1 MKSFVFIAIILTSL
15 QGRSQIFT
23 ESIGTIVG
31 TTAIAV
37 HEAANGF
44 DNDAYTMSGSGDLR
58 ATTVSSGYAGA
69 SGAGNVFITNIVNKD
84 FQIAGINTTTCNS
97 LSLSFGAYKSST
109 ANMSDLILEY
119 STDGAVYNAI
129 AFPAQPTGAG
139 TAVWRLVTVSLP
151 VGAENQANLRLRW
164 KNSNTTTQFR
174 LDDVTLNGT
183 CVTNT
188 ISTSNVTGGPFTVDC
203 STTDTGTIDFTST
216 GTFAVGNIFT
226 AQLSN
231 SAGSFASP
239 INIGTLSGAL
249 AENLNPGS
257 SINIIIPAGTAT
269 GAAYRIRVISS
280 NPATIGTNNGVDIS
294 ITNTACLNTI
304 TTGAITGSPF
314 GVTCTTPATGSIAF
328 TSSGTFTAGNTYTA
342 QLSNASGSF
351 ASPTIIGSLAS
362 TANSGSILISIPSGT
377 ATGAGYLIRIIST
390 TPSVTGSSSV
400 SFTITLSGGP
410 CALEPPHLTSVIIN
424 SCNGLCSEGNNEIV
438 FGTSGGYSFT
448 ANTANFDFLYGSSY
462 PGTNYTDVLVS
473 NATRI
478 NELNAAAGCGTL
490 FVDAVGGIVP
500 ANANWMLVSTT
511 ICAEALTWTGL
522 CGLGPIYVVF
532 QNDASWNLIGGN
544 FVNSPAIGDMRY
556 YQTSI
561 TTTLGS
567 TFTIDY
573 TTDDSYPDSD
583 GVFAAFD
590 SNGGTAT
597 SYGDNNCILTP
608 TVLPTGLINYNG
620 NYINSKSELTWQTAS
635 EQNNSH
641 FTLSHSTDGYQFN
654 VIGTV
659 MGAGNSSDIRD
670 YRFIHNFPHPGMN
683 YYKLKS
689 TDYDGKEYSKG
700 IVAIEA
706 EFNFSFYNSITST
719 IELSY
724 ESDIEIFSMDGKLIQ
739 SSLNTSSVP
748 FTKSGMFFIYDKK
761 TGISERLFI
770 P

>member
-1 MKSFVFIAIILTSL
+1 MTSVIGFDKPMLMYYKKTTLNNQDMVQHCEFKKNSAGKFLKGSMKSFILFSVL
-15 QGRSQIFT
+15 ILNVIFASGQSIFT
-23 ESIGTIVG
+23 NPITAVDPSLSNPYVAGQTVDANISVSGISRGLGIVG
-31 TTAIAV
+31 ASASNRYSATSWNTAAIDLTAYFEFTLTPAAGCDIDFVSFVYTGQASGTGPTSFAFRSSLDTYATNIGAPTVAGTTISL
-37 HEAANGF
+37 AAAGYQN
-44 DNDAYTMSGSGDLR
+44 
-58 ATTVSSGYAGA
+58 VSSTITFRFYGWGA
-69 SGAGNVFITNIVNKD
+69 SALGGTFS
-84 FQIAGINTTTCNS
+84 IN
-97 LSLSFGAYKSST
+97 
-109 ANMSDLILEY
+109 
-119 STDGAVYNAI
+119 
-129 AFPAQPTGAG
+129 
-139 TAVWRLVTVSLP
+139 
-151 VGAENQANLRLRW
+151 
-164 KNSNTTTQFR
+164 
-174 LDDVTLNGT
+174 
-183 CVTNT
+183 
-188 ISTSNVTGGPFTVDC
+188 
-203 STTDTGTIDFTST
+203 DFT
-216 GTFAVGNIFT
+216 F
-226 AQLSN
+226 
-231 SAGSFASP
+231 
-239 INIGTLSGAL
+239 
-249 AENLNPGS
+249 
-257 SINIIIPAGTAT
+257 
-269 GAAYRIRVISS
+269 
-280 NPATIGTNNGVDIS
+280 NGI
-294 ITNTACLNTI
+294 TACGAPLNTI
-304 TTGAITGSPF
+304 TTGVITGSPF
-314 GVTCTTPATGSIAF
+314 GVTCSTPATGSIAF
-328 TSSGTFTAGNTYTA
+328 TSSGTFIAGNNYVA

-351 ASPTIIGSLAS
+351 ASPTIIGSLTSA
-362 TANSGSILISIPSGT
+362 ANSGSISISIPSAT

-390 TPSVTGSSSV
+390 TPAIISNSSAAFSINLTGA
-400 SFTITLSGGP
+400 P
-410 CALEPPHLTSVIIN
+410 CVLEPPHLTSVIIN

-462 PGTNYTDVLVS
+462 PGLNYTDVLVS
-473 NATRI
+473 NATSI
-478 NELNAAAGCGTL
+478 NELNTAAGCGTL

-573 TTDDSYPDSD
+573 TTDDSYPNSD

-590 SNGGTAT
+590 SNGGAAT

-620 NYINSKSELTWQTAS
+620 NYIDSKSQLTWQTAS

-659 MGAGNSSDIRD
+659 MGAGNSTEIRD
-670 YRFIHNFPHPGMN
+670 YRFIHNYPHPGMN

-706 EFNFSFYNSITST
+706 EFNFSFYNSVTST

>member
-1 MKSFVFIAIILTSL
+1 MTSVIGFDKPMLMYYKKTTLNNQDMVQHCEFKKNSAGKLFKRSIKNSILISVLFLNTFVFGQSIFTNPITGTNPNSTNPYIIGQTVDVNITVSGIGRGAGIAGANANNRYNANGWSTGAIILTDYFEFTLTPTAGCDIDFVSFVYTGQSSAAIANLEFRSSL
-15 QGRSQIFT
+15 DGFAA
-23 ESIGTIVG
+23 SIGTPTVGGTNIDLSGASYQNILSAITFRLYAFGAAAATTTFSINDFTFNG
-31 TTAIAV
+31 TTAC
-37 HEAANGF
+37 
-44 DNDAYTMSGSGDLR
+44 
-58 ATTVSSGYAGA
+58 GA
-69 SGAGNVFITNIVNKD
+69 
-84 FQIAGINTTTCNS
+84 
-97 LSLSFGAYKSST
+97 
-109 ANMSDLILEY
+109 
-119 STDGAVYNAI
+119 
-129 AFPAQPTGAG
+129 P
-139 TAVWRLVTVSLP
+139 
-151 VGAENQANLRLRW
+151 
-164 KNSNTTTQFR
+164 
-174 LDDVTLNGT
+174 
-183 CVTNT
+183 
-188 ISTSNVTGGPFTVDC
+188 
-203 STTDTGTIDFTST
+203 
-216 GTFAVGNIFT
+216 
-226 AQLSN
+226 
-231 SAGSFASP
+231 
-239 INIGTLSGAL
+239 
-249 AENLNPGS
+249 
-257 SINIIIPAGTAT
+257 
-269 GAAYRIRVISS
+269 
-280 NPATIGTNNGVDIS
+280 
-294 ITNTACLNTI
+294 LNTI
-304 TTGAITGSPF
+304 TTGAISVSPF
-314 GVTCTTPATGSIAF
+314 GVTCSTPATGSIAF
-328 TSSGTFTAGNTYTA
+328 TSSGTFIAGNNYVA

-351 ASPTIIGSLAS
+351 ASPTIIGSLTSA
-362 TANSGSILISIPSGT
+362 ANSGSISISIPSAT

-390 TPSVTGSSSV
+390 TPAIISNSSAAFSINLTGA
-400 SFTITLSGGP
+400 P
-410 CALEPPHLTSVIIN
+410 CVLEPPHLTSVIIN

-462 PGTNYTDVLVS
+462 PGLNYTDVLVS
-473 NATRI
+473 NATSI
-478 NELNAAAGCGTL
+478 NELNTAAGCGTL

-573 TTDDSYPDSD
+573 TTDDSYPNSD

-590 SNGGTAT
+590 SNGGAAT

-620 NYINSKSELTWQTAS
+620 NYINSKSQLTWQTAS

-659 MGAGNSSDIRD
+659 MGAGNSTEIRD
-670 YRFIHNFPHPGMN
+670 YRFIHNYPHPGMN

-706 EFNFSFYNSITST
+706 EFNFSFYNSVTST